1 MKKVL
6 ISLLASSL
14 MLLLVTG
21 CESEQTD
28 ADQAETEASAEAEE
42 AEEADQD
49 DSAEADEQDEEA
61 DQEEAG
67 QWVESSSYELKF
79 RVPDDWEVVEG
90 EEGVSAT
97 DAEGAVTV
105 LLAGSK
111 SDRMAK
117 SMLNEL
123 RADLKFKDVEVEKT
137 GPTTING
144 VPVFHGQGTA
154 VLEKEEIDQEIQFV
168 GYTIKRDS
176 DEMATLF
183 IFADAGMYEAKKDE
197 ISGIAN
203 TLVET
208 AD

>member
-14 MLLLVTG
+14 MLLVAAG
-21 CESEQTD
+21 CESEQAEAE

-42 AEEADQD
+42 TD
-49 DSAEADEQDEEA
+49 DEGAAEADEQDEEA
-61 DQEEAG
+61 EEEAG
-67 QWVESSSYELKF
+67 QWVESTSYALKF

-97 DAEGAVTV
+97 DADGEVTV

-117 SMLNEL
+117 TMLNDL
-123 RADLKFKDVEVEKT
+123 RADLKFKDVEVQKT

-144 VPVFHGQGTA
+144 VPAFHGQGTA
-154 VLEKEEIDQEIQFV
+154 VLEKEEIDQEIQFL
-168 GYTIKRDS
+168 GYTIKRDG
-176 DEMATLF
+176 DDMATLF

-197 ISGIAN
+197 ITGIAN

-208 AD
+208 TE